1 MADEPSSLADGQT
14 LDSVR
19 ETSPVT
25 SFTTTQA
32 VDIPEGQDLGSL
44 LDTSSGS
51 DVAVAEQ
58 LAASSDAMVRF
69 GPVLSEIL

>member
-1 MADEPSSLADGQT
+1 MDGQM
-14 LDSVR
+14 LDSAC

-25 SFTTTQA
+25 LFTTTQA
-32 VDIPEGQDLGSL
+32 VNIPEAQDLGSL